1 MKRSTL
7 SLAVCAWIV
16 LPALTTHA
24 ARATY
29 PAAKKRFIAGLP
41 KGYRFF
47 IQLPLCDPDGT
58 RESCFIFVESI
69 RNGKITGTINSH
81 VDVLSSY
88 KTDQRITFPESDIT
102 NWLILRPDGVEEGNY
117 VGKFLDHYK
126 PQ

>member
-1 MKRSTL
+1 MPRARHILRRKSASLPDSQRVIDFSFSSRSAIRTAHVK
-7 SLAVCAWIV
+7 AV
-16 LPALTTHA
+16 
-24 ARATY
+24 
-29 PAAKKRFIAGLP
+29 
-41 KGYRFF
+41 
-47 IQLPLCDPDGT
+47 
-58 RESCFIFVESI
+58 SSSVESI